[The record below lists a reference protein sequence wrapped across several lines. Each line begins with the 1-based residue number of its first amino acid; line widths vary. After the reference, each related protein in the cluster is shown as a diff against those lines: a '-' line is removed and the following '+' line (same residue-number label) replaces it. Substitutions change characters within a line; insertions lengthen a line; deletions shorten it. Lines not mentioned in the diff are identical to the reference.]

1 MLSRED
7 NELLVRTNPGTPMG
21 ALFRRFWVPV
31 MIESELGGPDSAPV
45 RVEVLGEQL
54 VAFRDTAGTI
64 GLLEAYCPHRRAN
77 LFWGRNED
85 HGLRC
90 VYHGWKFD
98 TNGECVDLPNCPEGV
113 TLKDRVRTPAYP
125 TQARG
130 GIVWAYLG
138 PVDKQPAFPD
148 IEIMNATPDQ
158 RHIVKIVTKSNYL
171 QTVEGDIDSSHVSF
185 LHSRLDK
192 KPLPGSLS
200 MPTMFADTT
209 PRWFI
214 DETDYGLMFSAQR
227 NASPD
232 TYQWR
237 VTQWLMPCVSLIA
250 APKGERMLANI
261 RVPIDDERSILFRC
275 IVNPERPLNDRERQ
289 AIEEGIIMP
298 EMIPGTFTM
307 KENIENDYLI
317 DREAQ
322 RTETFTG
329 VKGIAAQ
336 DIMVTEDQGGPV
348 ADRSR
353 EYLVSSDRAII
364 ALRKKL
370 LSRVKELMNGT
381 EPPEAAKPHAYGV
394 RAVDFFLPRDVPM
407 LEGARDLLVCR

>member
-1 MLSRED
+1 
-7 NELLVRTNPGTPMG
+7 
-21 ALFRRFWVPV
+21 
-31 MIESELGGPDSAPV
+31 
-45 RVEVLGEQL
+45 
-54 VAFRDTAGTI
+54 
-64 GLLEAYCPHRRAN
+64 
-77 LFWGRNED
+77 
-85 HGLRC
+85 
-90 VYHGWKFD
+90 
-98 TNGECVDLPNCPEGV
+98 
-113 TLKDRVRTPAYP
+113 
-125 TQARG
+125 
-130 GIVWAYLG
+130 
-138 PVDKQPAFPD
+138 
-148 IEIMNATPDQ
+148 
-158 RHIVKIVTKSNYL
+158 
-171 QTVEGDIDSSHVSF
+171 
-185 LHSRLDK
+185 
-192 KPLPGSLS
+192 
-200 MPTMFADTT
+200 
-209 PRWFI
+209 
-214 DETDYGLMFSAQR
+214 
-227 NASPD
+227 
-232 TYQWR
+232 
-237 VTQWLMPCVSLIA
+237 
-250 APKGERMLANI
+250 MLANI

-307 KENIENDYLI
+307 KENFANDYLI

-370 LSRVKELMNGT
+370 LTRVKELMNGT